1 MSLALRLALRDLR
14 GGLTGLRLLA
24 ICLFLGVGALAAVGS
39 LSSAIVTGLSEEGQ
53 SILGGDIQVEVVQR
67 AATPEELAGL
77 RAEGEVSHITRMRA
91 MAARPDGADS
101 VLVELKGVV
110 GAYPLY
116 GPCRLKPGALAP
128 RPSGNRVAEVGRAVC
143 RERVWQ
149 YGLTW

>member
-91 MAARPDGADS
+91 TAARPDRAAS
-101 VLVELKGVV
+101 VLVVLTGVD
-110 GAYPLY
+110 GASPPYRPL
-116 GPCRLKPGALAP
+116 RLQPGALAP
-128 RPSGNRVAEVGRAVC
+128 PPSPHEQAPC
-143 RERVWQ
+143 
-149 YGLTW
+149 

>member
-1 MSLALRLALRDLR
+1 MRISDWSSDVCSSDL
-14 GGLTGLRLLA
+14 
-24 ICLFLGVGALAAVGS
+24 
-39 LSSAIVTGLSEEGQ
+39 AIVTGLSEEGQ

-101 VLVELKGVV
+101 VLVELKGVD

-116 GPCRLKPGALAP
+116 GQFRLQPGALAP
-128 RPSGNRVAEVGRAVC
+128 RPSGNPAPVPPELAARLRPHIGHNTRPAKPA
-143 RERVWQ
+143 
-149 YGLTW
+149 T

>member
-53 SILGGDIQVEVVQR
+53 SILGGDIQVEVVQW

-77 RAEGEVSHITRMRA
+77 RAEGEVSHIPRMRA

-101 VLVELKGVV
+101 VLVALKGVD
-110 GAYPLY
+110 GAYSLY
-116 GPCRLKPGALAP
+116 GHLRLHTRDLPP
-128 RPSGNRVAEVGRAVC
+128 RPPAHPDQATPR
-143 RERVWQ
+143 
-149 YGLTW
+149 